1 MHIPPAFSRV
11 CECVLSVLFRTLMAP
26 VLLFPRVATLLDI
39 RRGDFDN
46 TAYVRINSSNNN
58 NLNNSNNGTVN
69 NGKRTARACLAW
81 ALGSLPSTPPSSAS
95 PLRWNPINSKDLQAE
110 LKLLDGS
117 FPGMAPGVPSPS
129 KHVPCSLH
137 WREEQERKRLQLEAV
152 GRPESPDLTDCAP
165 RGPIVFRREDDE

>member
-1 MHIPPAFSRV
+1 MYKNPRESLDRPTVCVRVRFSGSALCAR
-11 CECVLSVLFRTLMAP
+11 RP
-26 VLLFPRVATLLDI
+26 LLVGR
-39 RRGDFDN
+39 
-46 TAYVRINSSNNN
+46 
-58 NLNNSNNGTVN
+58 
-69 NGKRTARACLAW
+69 
-81 ALGSLPSTPPSSAS
+81 PSAD
-95 PLRWNPINSKDLQAE
+95 RWNPINSKDLQAE

-117 FPGMAPGVPSPS
+117 FPGIAPGVPSPS